1 MSLKIKSIEFSEMY
15 ILNLTIII
23 YIYIYIY
30 YYYVQI
36 QYLYTQ
42 SFMFFLFDINFGEKI
57 VSFTFKFFIGNLICY
72 KGK

>member
-30 YYYVQI
+30 ILLLCTDTIFIYSKLYVFSI
-36 QYLYTQ
+36 
-42 SFMFFLFDINFGEKI
+42 
-57 VSFTFKFFIGNLICY
+57 
-72 KGK
+72 

>member
-15 ILNLTIII
+15 ILNLTII
-23 YIYIYIY
+23 IYIY

>member
-15 ILNLTIII
+15 ILNLTII
-23 YIYIYIY
+23 YI

>member
-23 YIYIYIY
+23 YIYI

>member
-1 MSLKIKSIEFSEMY
+1 MY

-23 YIYIYIY
+23 YI